1 MNNSNSLLYSSAT
14 HNTYE
19 STPGCMKLYTSYSF
33 CRKEDG
39 NRYLTIRE
47 LPLIEVLVEVGDV
60 GCVHHVVEP
69 FALAQP
75 RGEILRDSKGKG

>member
-1 MNNSNSLLYSSAT
+1 
-14 HNTYE
+14 
-19 STPGCMKLYTSYSF
+19 MKLHIGYSF
-33 CRKEDG
+33 CWRGDR